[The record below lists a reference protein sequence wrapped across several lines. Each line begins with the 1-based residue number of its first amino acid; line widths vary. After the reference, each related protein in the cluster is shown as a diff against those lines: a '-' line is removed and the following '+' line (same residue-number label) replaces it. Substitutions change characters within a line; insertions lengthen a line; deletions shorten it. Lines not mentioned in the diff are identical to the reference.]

1 MSADTLALLEEKIL
15 KTVETVNR
23 LRMEKEAALT
33 AASDADQLRSQNRA
47 LEERTT
53 DLSKELADLRS
64 ERDSLQSDKDAVRTR
79 LEGLLKQIEALG
91 A

>member
-1 MSADTLALLEEKIL
+1 MSADTLALLEDKIL

-23 LRMEKEAALT
+23 LRKEKDAALA
-33 AASDADQLRSQNRA
+33 AASDADQLRSQVKA
-47 LEERTT
+47 LEQRNAE
-53 DLSKELADLRS
+53 LAKELNDTRS
-64 ERDSLQSDKDAVRTR
+64 DRDSLQSDKDAVRQR

>member
-23 LRMEKEAALT
+23 LRKEKETALAAV
-33 AASDADQLRSQNRA
+33 SDTEQLRSQMRA
-47 LEERTT
+47 LEERIA
-53 DLSKELADLRS
+53 DLTKELAETRS
-64 ERDSLQSDKDAVRTR
+64 ERDSLQSDQDAVRQR
-79 LEGLLKQIEALG
+79 LEGLLKQIDALG

>member
-23 LRMEKEAALT
+23 LRKEKEAAM
-33 AASDADQLRSQNRA
+33 AAVSDTEQLRSNIRA
-47 LEERTT
+47 LEERNN
-53 DLSKELADLRS
+53 DLTKELTATRG
-64 ERDSLQSDKDAVRTR
+64 ERDSLQSDKDAVRQR

>member
-23 LRMEKEAALT
+23 LRKEKEAAL
-33 AASDADQLRSQNRA
+33 AAVSDADQLRTQVRA
-47 LEERTT
+47 LEERNT
-53 DLSKELADLRS
+53 DLSKELADARS
-64 ERDSLQSDKDAVRTR
+64 ERDSLQSDKESVRQR

>member
-23 LRMEKEAALT
+23 LRKEKEAALA
-33 AASDADQLRSQNRA
+33 AASDTDQLRSQNRA
-47 LEERTT
+47 LEERNT

-64 ERDSLQSDKDAVRTR
+64 ERDSLQSDKDAVRQR

>member
-23 LRMEKEAALT
+23 LRKEKETALAAV
-33 AASDADQLRSQNRA
+33 SDSDQLRSQMRA
-47 LEERTT
+47 LEERVA
-53 DLSKELADLRS
+53 DLTKELTETRS
-64 ERDSLQSDKDAVRTR
+64 ERDSLQSDQDTVRQR
-79 LEGLLKQIEALG
+79 LEGLLKQIDSLG